1 MSIRTEVFTERE
13 NRLSFLI
20 DSNYKHSR
28 RAIFPFIKPRQF
40 AVTPPST
47 YLRNLSSPSIR
58 LSSILLPRPI
68 LSFPLPLPVRLKSR
82 SVRRTNHEVYI
93 ANSPERCATGTG
105 RKRAAFS
112 KRSNVYTR
120 SRVYTSIEASLLLA
134 ASPYPGVNEQRRCAR
149 RHTLGERG
157 DHGSFSRSDRERQ
170 GWRRRRRK
178 KIPLP
183 CNDASAATVVRGGSI
198 PIVGPCRKGRRGVG
212 YRVGIR
218 AATVE
223 RRSEEQYSGGTSRRE
238 WE

>member
-1 MSIRTEVFTERE
+1 MI
-13 NRLSFLI
+13 NNILPNI
-20 DSNYKHSR
+20 C
-28 RAIFPFIKPRQF
+28 QF
-40 AVTPPST
+40 APKFSQNGKTSSFFFNRFQLQTQPSCNFSFYQT
-47 YLRNLSSPSIR
+47 STIRSYSSVHLSPQPIFPSIR

-68 LSFPLPLPVRLKSR
+68 LSFPLPLPLRLKSR

-93 ANSPERCATGTG
+93 ANSPDRCATGTG

-198 PIVGPCRKGRRGVG
+198 PIAGPCRKGRRRGWLPG
-212 YRVGIR
+212 WHP
-218 AATVE
+218 
-223 RRSEEQYSGGTSRRE
+223 RSNRGEKKRGAI
-238 WE
+238 